1 MGSTVNWKTPVS
13 QPLKDEDTA
22 RNHYRRH
29 LLNRLMSLFVWD
41 GFAESVPTQYI
52 EQILLLN
59 GVCGFIEHDG
69 DIIPVTA
76 WGAEAPDEFYRAK
89 KFTYAQPVLGSGTI
103 DADSVIYNDN
113 LAPWFGF
120 DCKDV
125 LDKYADLLAMADISI
140 KIAIKNSRLTHII
153 ATDNESDVNNINRV
167 LDGVS
172 NGAMATAIFSR
183 TMIGDGVRLLPAT
196 NYGTDFMRQL
206 SETAEYLYNR
216 FLSEFGVH
224 ANTVLKRERQLTDEL
239 EMQAERPAFNVWSM
253 LQSRLEG
260 CERINKKFGTNISV
274 RLNPAITI
282 VEDMADDN
290 GDIYDEAETEDTEQ
304 PAETEDTEP
313 PAEVEDTEQ
322 PAETEDTEPPAETEN
337 TEPPAE
343 VEDTEPPADIEINI
357 SINADN
363 VGGDIDVDTDTE
375 KTDDLENVSEDSDDS
390 ADNTDQ

>member
-69 DIIPVTA
+69 DIVPVTA
-76 WGAEAPDEFYRAK
+76 WGAEAPDAFYRAK
-89 KFTYAQPVLGSGTI
+89 RFTYAQPVLGSGTI
-103 DADSVIYNDN
+103 DAGNVIYNDN
-113 LAPWFGF
+113 LSPWFGF

-125 LDKYADLLAMADISI
+125 IDKYADLLAMADISI

-196 NYGTDFMRQL
+196 NYGTDFIRQL

-253 LQSRLEG
+253 LQARLEG

-290 GDIYDEAETEDTEQ
+290 GDIYDEAET
-304 PAETEDTEP
+304 PAETEDTEA
-313 PAEVEDTEQ
+313 PAEDTEDTEAEE
-322 PAETEDTEPPAETEN
+322 PAETEDTETPAE
-337 TEPPAE
+337 A
-343 VEDTEPPADIEINI
+343 EDTEPPAKNIEINI
-357 SINADN
+357 EINTDEMR
-363 VGGDIDVDTDTE
+363 GDINVDTEPE
-375 KTDDLENVSEDSDDS
+375 KPDDLEDVQEDSDDS
-390 ADNTDQ
+390 ADNADK